1 MHLMSLHSTGSDYN
15 QLTDFTIPMGEP
27 SACRSLTA
35 IADGVVEDIESLL
48 VSIDSDVEDASGNA
62 TVVIIDADG
71 IY

>member
-1 MHLMSLHSTGSDYN
+1 MSPHSTGSDYN
-15 QLTDFTIPMGEP
+15 QLIDFTIPMGAS

-35 IADGVVEDIESLL
+35 VADGVVEDTETLL

-62 TVVIIDADG
+62 TVVIIDVDG